1 MTTASVLL
9 VTRGD
14 PDWDRHISAFA
25 SQTRAPDQ
33 IVVVIDRPTSLED
46 QSAFQRQHRGID
58 FCFNDENIGLTPS
71 LNRGLAICRGEFV
84 FRTDDDDLSL
94 PTRLECQLQ
103 TFEATGADLVAT
115 WATGV
120 IEGREDQ
127 SWLIRCPVEDHD
139 IKAALL
145 GRNVLVHA
153 SLAFRRCAILALGGY
168 DETFRYAQDYGLYLA
183 AIRRGLRFAAVPEP
197 LVLRSYAP
205 TSITQAR
212 RYHQLMYSAA
222 ARIVHSAH
230 TGDVSD
236 FLKVVARYALL
247 AATPSWAREARR
259 RLFSLLGRG
268 A

>member
-14 PDWDRHISAFA
+14 ADWDRHLQGLTD
-25 SQTRAPDQ
+25 QTRAPEQ
-33 IVVVIDRPTSLED
+33 IVVVIDRPTTPDDRTS
-46 QSAFQRQHRGID
+46 FQRRYPGID

-71 LNRGLAICRGEFV
+71 LNRGLAVCRGEFV

-94 PTRLECQLQ
+94 PTRLERQLE
-103 TFEATGADLVAT
+103 TFETTGADLVAT
-115 WATGV
+115 WATGMT
-120 IEGREDQ
+120 EGREDQ
-127 SWLIRCPVEDHD
+127 SWLIGCPVEDAD

-153 SLAFRRCAILALGGY
+153 SLAFRRDAILAFGGY
-168 DETFRYAQDYGLYLA
+168 DETFRFAQDYGLYLA
-183 AIRRGLRFAAVPEP
+183 AIRRGLTFAVVPEP
-197 LVLRSYAP
+197 LVMRSYSA

-212 RYHQLMYSAA
+212 RYNQLMYSAA
-222 ARIVHSAH
+222 ARIVHAAH
-230 TGDVSD
+230 SGDVGD
-236 FLKVVARYALL
+236 FLRVVARYAVL
-247 AATPSWAREARR
+247 AATPPWAREARR